1 MERDGNE
8 GSLCHWCGHMAFGK
22 FLKRSVKSLVAE
34 AVLSALT
41 DTGVEKGAQLNAAFF
56 RNAMLSE
63 SKKHQ

>member
-8 GSLCHWCGHMAFGK
+8 GSLCHWCGHTAFGK
-22 FLKRSVKSLVAE
+22 FLERSVKSLVAE
-34 AVLSALT
+34 AVMSALA
-41 DTGVEKGAQLNAAFF
+41 DTGVEKGAQFNAAFF